1 MRYASLHFTINRC
14 LKALQHTTQVKEEY
28 EKLERRLMHL
38 AAMANAYGKR
48 GNLDS
53 YLTLRLTNIAAYVYL
68 CISCSSLLTIRGSS
82 FELLDSR
89 TQAKLEGGAS
99 RVFESNEDVADI
111 KELLLKLSSRIQA
124 FLVSFA

>member
-1 MRYASLHFTINRC
+1 
-14 LKALQHTTQVKEEY
+14 
-28 EKLERRLMHL
+28 MHL